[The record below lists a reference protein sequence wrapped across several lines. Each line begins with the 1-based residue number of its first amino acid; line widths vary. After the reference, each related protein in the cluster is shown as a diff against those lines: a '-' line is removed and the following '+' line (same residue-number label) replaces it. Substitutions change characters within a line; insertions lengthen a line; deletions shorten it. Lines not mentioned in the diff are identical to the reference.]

1 MSENLKAVMTEE
13 AEAQVRQEISV
24 LVSNAQALV
33 ITNEMENTEALKL
46 IARYKS
52 EIKRREAMDVYIKT
66 VESKRAATAA
76 LKALTELMIDPLSDS
91 VVIMTEKTGTFTKME
106 NARRAELQ
114 RIEDEK
120 AAAAQRA
127 EDARVAALQAKE
139 EARVREAQRVADE
152 KYQAKLKAEQ
162 EAAAK
167 AGREAAPIAPPPVI
181 EARQVAVP
189 RFVAPPRT
197 IAAVSAPAGT
207 SLPKRWSAKVVD
219 KMLFL
224 QSVIAGEEPEY
235 AVEVVLP
242 PYNAKAT
249 AMKKEGAEV
258 APGIIAVSKIGTM
271 SR

>member
-13 AEAQVRQEISV
+13 VEAQVRQEIST

-46 IARYKS
+46 IATYKS
-52 EIKRREAMDVYIKT
+52 EIKRRQAMDAYVKT

-91 VVIMTEKTGTFTKME
+91 VAIMTEKAGTFTKQE

-120 AAAAQRA
+120 AAAAQA
-127 EDARVAALQAKE
+127 KEDARVAAIQAKE
-139 EARVREAQRVADE
+139 EARVREAQRKLDE
-152 KYQAKLKAEQ
+152 AHAAKVKAEQ

-167 AGREAAPIAPPPVI
+167 AGREAAAIAPPPVI
-181 EARQVAVP
+181 EVRTVAVP
-189 RFVAPPRT
+189 RFVAPART
-197 IAAVSAPAGT
+197 VAAVSAPAGT
-207 SLPKRWSAKVVD
+207 SLPKRWSAKVVN

-224 QSVIAGEEPEY
+224 RAVLAGEEPEY
-235 AVEVVLP
+235 SVEIVMP

-249 AMKKEGAEV
+249 ACKVDGKEI
-258 APGIIAVSKIGTM
+258 APGIIAESKIGTM